1 MIDYNTN
8 SSQTTIN
15 VRMQYPY
22 SDLYEYETKLVRL
35 DLDQERINDIKTGRG
50 FIIESSDSIRND
62 VKNQTGIFS
71 SRYGSTVADI
81 DSFNGKYRCDCGM
94 TKGSIMH
101 GEICPV
107 CHTKVIFK
115 DDDVSIFGWLVL
127 KDKYFVIH
135 PNLYSSLECFIGPTR
150 MSAIIKPIVNV
161 DSDGKIIT
169 IGEPNM
175 KKDEPFRG
183 IGMIA
188 FKERFQEIM
197 DYYYNKWPNKKPI
210 YDDLMLNKNI
220 IFTHSIPVFSALLRP
235 SILESGSINTSPISW

>member
-8 SSQTTIN
+8 SGQTTIN

-101 GEICPV
+101 G
-107 CHTKVIFK
+107 
-115 DDDVSIFGWLVL
+115 
-127 KDKYFVIH
+127 DKIDF
-135 PNLYSSLECFIGPTR
+135 
-150 MSAIIKPIVNV
+150 A
-161 DSDGKIIT
+161 
-169 IGEPNM
+169 
-175 KKDEPFRG
+175 
-183 IGMIA
+183 A
-188 FKERFQEIM
+188 
-197 DYYYNKWPNKKPI
+197 
-210 YDDLMLNKNI
+210 
-220 IFTHSIPVFSALLRP
+220 
-235 SILESGSINTSPISW
+235 